1 LQSAPNV
8 LTLLRLMFVPFVA
21 IAIIEGRFD
30 VALSIFI
37 IAGISDGLDGLLA
50 RWLKQRTTLGEYLD
64 PIADKLLLST
74 LFLVLA
80 AMNYLPWWVTVIV
93 FSRDVGILVVSAV
106 LYITTSLRDFRP
118 SVIGKANT
126 LAQIVTV
133 LLVLMHGVWDEPWI
147 SSASRVG
154 AWAVAVLTMLSAL
167 HYIVLVAKRLRV
179 SNNAG

>member
-1 LQSAPNV
+1 
-8 LTLLRLMFVPFVA
+8 MFVPFVA
-21 IAIIEGRFD
+21 IAVIERRFD

-74 LFLVLA
+74 LFLVLSGTHH
-80 AMNYLPWWVTVIV
+80 LPWWVTVMV
-93 FSRDVGILVVSAV
+93 FSRDVCILLVSAV

-118 SVIGKANT
+118 SILGKGNT

-133 LLVLMHGVWDEPWI
+133 LLVLMKGVWDEPWI
-147 SSASRVG
+147 SAG
-154 AWAVAVLTMLSAL
+154 KQIGIWAVGGLTVLSAL
-167 HYIVLVAKRLRV
+167 HYIVLVAKRLRMANH
-179 SNNAG
+179 SG

>member
-1 LQSAPNV
+1 M
-8 LTLLRLMFVPFVA
+8 LTLLRLIFVPFVA
-21 IAIIEGRFD
+21 IAIIERRFD

-37 IAGISDGLDGLLA
+37 IAGLSDGLDGLLA

-80 AMNYLPWWVTVIV
+80 GTHHLPWWVTVIV
-93 FSRDVGILVVSAV
+93 FSRDVGILIVSAV

-118 SVIGKANT
+118 SVVGKANT

-133 LLVLMHGVWDEPWI
+133 LLVLMQGVWDERWI
-147 SSASRVG
+147 RLAREVG
-154 AWAVAVLTMLSAL
+154 IWAVAVLTMLSAL
-167 HYIVLVAKRLRV
+167 QYIALVAKRLRL
-179 SNNAG
+179 SSHSA